1 MNKIKNQFRPDYVSI
16 PGETLLETLETIG
29 MSQAE
34 LANRMGR
41 PKKTINEIIQGKTAI
56 TAETAL
62 QLALVLGVPAS
73 FWLNREQ
80 QYQEAKARIAEEEQL
95 ENQTDWLET
104 AHIPVK
110 QMCKWGWI
118 AKKAE
123 KYEQLK
129 EVLRFYGVA
138 SVKQWNVVYDGQD
151 VRFRQSQARPILQG
165 AVTAWLRKG
174 ELDAHAIDCAPYDKK
189 QFQQT
194 LHDIRAMT
202 RQPVETIWSDVVQ
215 QCAAAGVAVVL
226 VPAFPNTGV
235 SGATRWL
242 SKNKAILQLSLRY
255 KRDDQLW
262 FSFFHE
268 AGHILKHSK
277 KKLFLEPDKRPE
289 DVNGDELAADKFAS
303 DFLIPPAKLIRFT
316 TERKYFSYDAVSNFA
331 DQIGIAPGIVV
342 GRLQHDGNIPL
353 SHLNKLKRPLKW
365 GTWVSSNARDISN

>member
-62 QLALVLGVPAS
+62 QLELVLGVPAT

-95 ENQTDWLET
+95 EKQTNWLKE
-104 AHIPVK
+104 ANIPVK

-118 AKKAE
+118 AQKE
-123 KYEQLK
+123 EQYEQLK
-129 EVLRFYGVA
+129 EVLRFFGVA
-138 SVKQWNVVYDGQD
+138 SVNQWTTVYGSQD
-151 VRFRQSQARPILQG
+151 VYFRQSQARPFLQG
-165 AVTAWLRKG
+165 AVSAWLRKG
-174 ELDAHAIDCAPYDKK
+174 ELDAHAIDCALYGRKK
-189 QFQQT
+189 FQQK
-194 LHDIRAMT
+194 LHKIRVMT
-202 RQPVETIWSDVVQ
+202 RQPVKTIWSDVVQ
-215 QCAAAGVAVVL
+215 LCAAAGVAVVL
-226 VPAFPNTGV
+226 VPAFPNTGI

-289 DVNGDELAADKFAS
+289 DVNGDELTADKFAS

-316 TERKYFSYDAVSNFA
+316 TARKYFSYDAVSNFA
-331 DQIGIAPGIVV
+331 DQLGIAPGIVV
-342 GRLQHDGNIPL
+342 GRLQHDGDMLP
-353 SHLNKLKRPLKW
+353 SHLNKLKRPL
-365 GTWVSSNARDISN
+365 TWDDLA